1 MKSGLII
8 TLLILWPNLLWL
20 FFPPKDAPGKAQEQG
35 DGRFLVILEW
45 IGRLGVFVIP
55 VFYAIEVESMVQG
68 ISLGIM
74 AVALLV
80 YYSGWARYFYRGR
93 LYTLLFAPLMA
104 LPVPL
109 AISPVL
115 YFAAASVLLA
125 SWPLALATALL
136 GATHIPISYR
146 SYRALSGGPQS
157 HNHSISHEPG
167 R

>member
-20 FFPPKDAPGKAQEQG
+20 FFPPKDAPGKAQEQA
-35 DGRFLVILEW
+35 DGRFPVILEW

-55 VFYAIEVESMVQG
+55 VFYAIEVESTVQV

-80 YYSGWARYFYRGR
+80 YYSGWTRYFFRGR
-93 LYTLLFAPLMA
+93 LYALLFTPLLG
-104 LPVPL
+104 LPISL

-115 YFAAASVLLA
+115 YFAAASFLLA

-136 GATHIPISYR
+136 GATHMPISYR
-146 SYRALSGGPQS
+146 SYRALSGGTQFHNQS
-157 HNHSISHEPG
+157 VSHEPG
-167 R
+167 H